1 MEKQNIEIIENNSTN
16 TSNLSNSTSTLIY
29 IIIGIVLLETVAQS
43 CLKKTKIT
51 NNQNYMCISII
62 AYFLICLLLIKSYA
76 YDTMGVVNL
85 IWSCFSI
92 ILIVVAGVCLY
103 HEEFTKYDFMGM
115 VFVFIGLY
123 FIFMKDHK
131 NKM

>member
-1 MEKQNIEIIENNSTN
+1 METPNIEIIENNSSG
-16 TSNLSNSTSTLIY
+16 TSNFSNSTTTLIY

-92 ILIVVAGVCLY
+92 ILVVVAGVCLY

-115 VFVFIGLY
+115 VFVLVGLY

>member
-1 MEKQNIEIIENNSTN
+1 METPNIEIIENNSSD
-16 TSNLSNSTSTLIY
+16 TSNFSNSTTTLIY

-92 ILIVVAGVCLY
+92 ILVVVAGVCLY

-115 VFVFIGLY
+115 VFVLVGLY

>member
-1 MEKQNIEIIENNSTN
+1 METQNIEIIENNSSE
-16 TSNLSNSTSTLIY
+16 TSNFSTLIY

-51 NNQNYMCISII
+51 NNQNYMCISVI

-92 ILIVVAGVCLY
+92 ILVVVAGVCLY
-103 HEEFTKYDFMGM
+103 HEEFTKYDLLGM
-115 VFVFIGLY
+115 IFVFAGLY
-123 FIFMKDHK
+123 FIFMKEHK
-131 NKM
+131 NKMEKK